1 LTFLIN
7 NYFDGLFKLCNKFTK
22 NKFSQIL
29 NFVDKEIR
37 IEARMLS
44 KKVSLASFFGSLVK
58 HLKLVFNGQTRE
70 SFFQLKD
77 ADGDFVA
84 VF

>member
-1 LTFLIN
+1 M
-7 NYFDGLFKLCNKFTK
+7 
-22 NKFSQIL
+22 
-29 NFVDKEIR
+29 R

-44 KKVSLASFFGSLVK
+44 KKVSLASCFGSLVK

-77 ADGDFVA
+77 ADEGFVA